1 MPSTHVLRPQT
12 AFWIGVALA
21 LVGLLWLL
29 APILAPFAI
38 ATVFAYLCNPAVD
51 ALVRRRLPRP
61 VAVLLV
67 MGVAG
72 HVIVALVLVPLPMLY
87 REALT
92 LAQRLPGL
100 IDLFNQQVAPLLAE
114 QFRMEIRL
122 DASQLQ
128 SWIGQFR
135 DSAQDLLPTLLK
147 HIGHSGMAIAG
158 VLANLILA
166 PIVTFYLL
174 QEWPRLI
181 AGLERALPRPWL
193 PRTLRVVSEIDGVLA
208 QFCRGQLSVMLLLAM
223 YYSLGLWLAG
233 LDFAL
238 PVGVLTGLLVF
249 IPYVG
254 FLGGLTLAVFA
265 ALLQGGGWEPLIG
278 VAVVYG
284 LGQLIESFVLTPYL
298 VGERIGLHPLA
309 VIFAVMAFG
318 QLFGFVGVLI
328 ALPVSAALLVGIR
341 EVASA
346 WLSSPV
352 YLGHENGTAPP
363 GGDAAEGVE
372 RTEERANEGE
382 NERARGAADS
392 AGEQA

>member
-1 MPSTHVLRPQT
+1 MPSTPVLRPQT

-21 LVGLLWLL
+21 LLGLLWLL
-29 APILAPFAI
+29 APILAPFVI
-38 ATVFAYLCNPAVD
+38 AAVFAYLCNPAVD
-51 ALVRRRLPRP
+51 ALARRRLPRP
-61 VAVLLV
+61 LAVLLV

-100 IDLFNQQVAPLLAE
+100 ITLFNQQVSPLLAE

-135 DSAQDLLPTLLK
+135 DSAQDLLPTLLA
-147 HIGHSGMAIAG
+147 HIGQSGMAIAG
-158 VLANLILA
+158 VLANLVLA

-181 AGLERALPRPWL
+181 TGLERALPRPWL
-193 PRTLRVVSEIDGVLA
+193 PRTLRIVGEIDGVLA
-208 QFCRGQLSVMLLLAM
+208 QFCRGQLSVMLLLAV

-238 PVGVLTGLLVF
+238 PVGVLTGLLIF

-254 FLGGLTLAVFA
+254 FLGGLMLAVFA

-284 LGQLIESFVLTPYL
+284 LGQLIESFALTPYL

-328 ALPVSAALLVGIR
+328 ALPVSAALLVGLR

-352 YLGHENGTAPP
+352 YLGHENGTDPP
-363 GGDAAEGVE
+363 GGEIDAPPPDSPPPLAG
-372 RTEERANEGE
+372 ERAV
-382 NERARGAADS
+382 
-392 AGEQA
+392 